1 MIDNNLKKGI
11 RLNRYIA
18 MCGLCSRRK
27 AESFIRGGDVSI
39 NKKIITNLATR
50 VFLKDIVFVN
60 GKKITLEKKRYIV
73 LNKPTGYITTM
84 SDEKGRKTVV
94 SLIKN
99 SYKERV
105 VPVGRLDKDTTG
117 VLLFTNDGDLAKR
130 LSHPSYEVQKIYHV
144 VLDRAVTKKDFSLI
158 KQGINLTDG
167 LVFVDDLQY
176 LDSTNKIRI
185 QIHLGKNRIVRR
197 IFEYYN
203 YHVITLDRIQYANIQ
218 KRSLPVG
225 HWRDITKIELEK
237 LNQ

>member
-84 SDEKGRKTVV
+84 SDEKGRKTVI

-130 LSHPSYEVQKIYHV
+130 LSHPSHEVQKIYHV

-167 LVFVDDLQY
+167 LVFVDDIQY

-203 YHVITLDRIQYANIQ
+203 YHVMTLDRIQYANIQ

>member
-117 VLLFTNDGDLAKR
+117 VLLFTNDGNLTKR

-158 KQGINLTDG
+158 KQGINLVDG
-167 LVFVDDLQY
+167 LVFVDDIQY

-203 YHVITLDRIQYANIQ
+203 YHVVTLDRIQYANIQ

>member
-158 KQGINLTDG
+158 KQGINLVDG
-167 LVFVDDLQY
+167 LVFVDDIQY

-203 YHVITLDRIQYANIQ
+203 YHVVTLDRIQYANIQ

>member
-158 KQGINLTDG
+158 QQGINLVDG
-167 LVFVDDLQY
+167 LVFVDDIQY

-203 YHVITLDRIQYANIQ
+203 YHVVTLDRIQYANIQ

>member
-105 VPVGRLDKDTTG
+105 VPVGRLYKDTTG

-158 KQGINLTDG
+158 KQGINLVDG
-167 LVFVDDLQY
+167 LVFVDDIQY

-203 YHVITLDRIQYANIQ
+203 YHVVTLDRIQYANIQ